1 MLPDGAHR
9 FSGVD
14 GRRSTASSHT
24 ALGTTTSRKASVEMK
39 DADAR
44 EIDEGRV
51 VSDDE
56 HEEPSALALRN
67 GVELLLEILDVVID
81 GVEAVPTG
89 LDEEI
94 VERCLERACRDG
106 ASQAAGSYFVDDEQ
120 ETRAPTA
127 VFKWS

>member
-81 GVEAVPTG
+81 GVEAVPAG
-89 LDEEI
+89 LDEEVI
-94 VERCLERACRDG
+94 ERQVERACRG
-106 ASQAAGSYFVDDEQ
+106 GPSQAAGSYFVDDEQ